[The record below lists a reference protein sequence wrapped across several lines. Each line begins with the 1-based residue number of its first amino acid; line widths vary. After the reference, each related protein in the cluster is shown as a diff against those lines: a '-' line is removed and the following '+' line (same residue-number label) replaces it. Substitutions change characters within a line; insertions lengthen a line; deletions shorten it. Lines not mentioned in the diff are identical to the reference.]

1 MKSFLPI
8 LVAAAVM
15 TGFGASSCIR
25 TQNEVDVKPIEIKP
39 VHITLDINI
48 RIEKALD
55 DFFGDLDAL

>member
-1 MKSFLPI
+1 MKTFLPI
-8 LVAAAVM
+8 LAAAAVLLGLG
-15 TGFGASSCIR
+15 TSACIR
-25 TQNEVDVKPIEIKP
+25 TDNTVDVKPIEIKP

>member
-8 LVAAAVM
+8 LASAAVM
-15 TGFGASSCIR
+15 IGFGASSCIR

>member
-1 MKSFLPI
+1 MKKFLPI
-8 LVAAAVM
+8 LAAAAVLF
-15 TGFGASSCIR
+15 GFSATACIR

-48 RIEKALD
+48 KIEKALD

>member
-8 LVAAAVM
+8 LAAAADLL
-15 TGFGASSCIR
+15 GFGASSCLR

-55 DFFGDLDAL
+55 DFFGDIDAL

>member
-1 MKSFLPI
+1 MPI
-8 LVAAAVM
+8 LAAAVVLL
-15 TGFGASSCIR
+15 GFGATSCIR

-55 DFFGDLDAL
+55 DFFGELDAL

>member
-1 MKSFLPI
+1 MKKFLPV
-8 LVAAAVM
+8 LAAAVVLLGLG
-15 TGFGASSCIR
+15 TSSCIR

-55 DFFGDLDAL
+55 DFFGDIDAL

>member
-1 MKSFLPI
+1 MLFRS
-8 LVAAAVM
+8 
-15 TGFGASSCIR
+15 R

-55 DFFGDLDAL
+55 DFFGDIDAL

>member
-1 MKSFLPI
+1 MKKFLPI
-8 LVAAAVM
+8 LAAAAVLS
-15 TGFGASSCIR
+15 GFGATACIR
-25 TQNEVDVKPIEIKP
+25 TESEVDVKPIEIKP

>member
-8 LVAAAVM
+8 LAAAAVM
-15 TGFGASSCIR
+15 IGFGASSCIR

-55 DFFGDLDAL
+55 DFFGDIDAL

>member
-1 MKSFLPI
+1 MKTFLPI
-8 LVAAAVM
+8 LAAAAVLL
-15 TGFGASSCIR
+15 GFGATACIR
-25 TQNEVDVKPIEIKP
+25 TESEIKP

>member
-1 MKSFLPI
+1 MKKFLPI
-8 LVAAAVM
+8 LAAAAVLH
-15 TGFGASSCIR
+15 GFGATSCIR

-55 DFFGDLDAL
+55 DFFGELDAL

>member
-1 MKSFLPI
+1 MKKFLPVI
-8 LVAAAVM
+8 AAAAVLL
-15 TGFGASSCIR
+15 GFGVSACIK

>member
-1 MKSFLPI
+1 MKTFLPV
-8 LVAAAVM
+8 LAAAAVLL
-15 TGFGASSCIR
+15 GFGASACIR
-25 TQNEVDVKPIEIKP
+25 TESEIKPIEIKP

>member
-1 MKSFLPI
+1 MKKFLPV
-8 LVAAAVM
+8 LAAATVLL
-15 TGFGASSCIR
+15 GFGVSACIK

-55 DFFGDLDAL
+55 DFFGELDAL

>member
-1 MKSFLPI
+1 MKKFLPI
-8 LVAAAVM
+8 LAAAAVLLGLS
-15 TGFGASSCIR
+15 TSACIR

-55 DFFGDLDAL
+55 DFFGELDAL

>member
-8 LVAAAVM
+8 LAAEAVM
-15 TGFGASSCIR
+15 IGFGASSCIR

>member
-1 MKSFLPI
+1 MKTFLPI
-8 LVAAAVM
+8 LVAAAVLL
-15 TGFGASSCIR
+15 GIGASSCIR

>member
-1 MKSFLPI
+1 MKTFLPI
-8 LVAAAVM
+8 LAAATVLV
-15 TGFGASSCIR
+15 GIGASACIR
-25 TQNEVDVKPIEIKP
+25 TDNTVDVKPIEIKP

>member
-1 MKSFLPI
+1 MKKI
-8 LVAAAVM
+8 LSILAAAVILL
-15 TGFGASSCIR
+15 GVGATACIR

>member
-1 MKSFLPI
+1 MKSFLPAI
-8 LVAAAVM
+8 AAAAVLL
-15 TGFGASSCIR
+15 GFGASACIH
-25 TQNEVDVKPIEIKP
+25 TESEVDVKPIEIKP

>member
-1 MKSFLPI
+1 MKKFLPI
-8 LVAAAVM
+8 LAAATVLL
-15 TGFGASSCIR
+15 GFGATACIR

-48 RIEKALD
+48 KIEKALD

>member
-1 MKSFLPI
+1 MKKFLPV
-8 LVAAAVM
+8 LAAAAVLL
-15 TGFGASSCIR
+15 GFGASACIR

-55 DFFGDLDAL
+55 DFFGELDAL